1 MNTKLKNEF
10 KKAIQFSNQ
19 EDKTEHDSKIL
30 MFKFLSIIEDEMA
43 LRNMSKKEL
52 ANQLNTSP
60 SYITQLFRGTKTIN
74 LIKLAQL
81 QNLFNIEFEIKL
93 VTKTKAKTKKKSIRT
108 IKKSKP
114 KSLAVAR

>member
-81 QNLFNIEFEIKL
+81 QNLFNIEFEIQL
-93 VTKTKAKTKKKSIRT
+93 VSKAKTKKKSIRT
-108 IKKSKP
+108 MKNSKS

>member
-19 EDKTEHDSKIL
+19 EEKAEHDSKIL
-30 MFKFLSIIEDEMA
+30 MFKFLSIIENEMA

-74 LIKLAQL
+74 LIKLAEL
-81 QNLFNIEFEIKL
+81 QNLFSIEFEIK
-93 VTKTKAKTKKKSIRT
+93 VSDKPKVKKKPIKT
-108 IKKSKP
+108 IKRSKP
-114 KSLAVAR
+114 KSLAIAR